1 MRGRVRLPMVVVTV
15 ALLGLIALLATLQ
28 YRWLGRISDAEREH
42 MRATL
47 NSRAS
52 AFAQDFDGELTR
64 AYLLFQVDPQS
75 TGSVE
80 SRIAIRYDRW
90 QSTARYPR
98 MVKDIYSVASG
109 IGAELRR
116 FDPATRTLQPS
127 TWPAPLEA
135 IQTQLAGLTEQ
146 NRPGPGLVVRTI
158 PPPVWDSVPAL
169 VIPMPL
175 ILLNQEA
182 GRTELR
188 MLPHISYVIVLLD
201 RAYISSEMLPAL
213 AQQHFRQTGD
223 GFDYQ
228 LAVVNPGSHSVVYHS
243 APEFTP
249 RVDADVDA
257 TVELFQVRLQDF
269 ASIVS
274 EVRRFT
280 STFTAGPLEATGTST
295 TVTEHLVLPSEAGQT
310 TGKHEDEPVS
320 IFVQKGRLNSSDH
333 SLPTM
338 GPLPT
343 TAPRAHWRL
352 LVKHPSGSLEAA
364 VNAARRRNLI
374 ISSSVLSVLAA
385 SVALLV
391 VSTRRAQ
398 ELARQQM
405 EFVAAVSHELRT
417 PLAVIRSAAENLAD
431 GVIKDDEQIRQYGD
445 LVRNEGRRLTEMVE
459 QILEFAGIDSG
470 QRAFVL
476 HPVALP
482 PILHDI
488 VQASRALIHGAGIEV
503 EYEMDDDL
511 PCVLGDETALRR
523 AFENLISNAIK
534 YGEQGRWIG
543 IRAKRSGREVHL
555 TVADRGIGIDP
566 SEHSRIFEPFY
577 RAPDVIAARIQGAG
591 LGLSLVQ
598 RIIEAH
604 GGRIVVRSQPG
615 HGSQF
620 TVVLP
625 AATEEP
631 IVRAAMT
638 EAHEH
643 GSQA

>member
-1 MRGRVRLPMVVVTV
+1 M
-15 ALLGLIALLATLQ
+15 
-28 YRWLGRISDAEREH
+28 
-42 MRATL
+42 
-47 NSRAS
+47 
-52 AFAQDFDGELTR
+52 
-64 AYLLFQVDPQS
+64 
-75 TGSVE
+75 
-80 SRIAIRYDRW
+80 
-90 QSTARYPR
+90 
-98 MVKDIYSVASG
+98 
-109 IGAELRR
+109 
-116 FDPATRTLQPS
+116 
-127 TWPAPLEA
+127 
-135 IQTQLAGLTEQ
+135 
-146 NRPGPGLVVRTI
+146 
-158 PPPVWDSVPAL
+158 
-169 VIPMPL
+169 
-175 ILLNQEA
+175 
-182 GRTELR
+182 
-188 MLPHISYVIVLLD
+188 
-201 RAYISSEMLPAL
+201 
-213 AQQHFRQTGD
+213 
-223 GFDYQ
+223 
-228 LAVVNPGSHSVVYHS
+228 
-243 APEFTP
+243 
-249 RVDADVDA
+249 
-257 TVELFQVRLQDF
+257 
-269 ASIVS
+269 
-274 EVRRFT
+274 
-280 STFTAGPLEATGTST
+280 
-295 TVTEHLVLPSEAGQT
+295 
-310 TGKHEDEPVS
+310 
-320 IFVQKGRLNSSDH
+320 
-333 SLPTM
+333 
-338 GPLPT
+338 
-343 TAPRAHWRL
+343 
-352 LVKHPSGSLEAA
+352 
-364 VNAARRRNLI
+364 NAARRRNLI